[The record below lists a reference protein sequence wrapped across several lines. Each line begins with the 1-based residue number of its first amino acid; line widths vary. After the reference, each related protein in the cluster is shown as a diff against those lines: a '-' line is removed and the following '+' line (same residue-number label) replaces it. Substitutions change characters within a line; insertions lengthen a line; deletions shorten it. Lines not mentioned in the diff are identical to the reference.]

1 MKEKL
6 IINKVKALLGM
17 EVAMEQLP
25 LDNGTSIEAEVFE
38 AGYEV
43 FIVSEEE
50 RIALPVGDYILED
63 GRKLTI
69 VEEGIIGTIGEAV
82 AEEEPAAETEPKAEE
97 AVEAEKVEM
106 SADVVREI
114 VMSVITELGLKKVEA
129 SEEVEVKASKVEAS
143 ADDMPAAT
151 VIKPNAEKK
160 PAEKTKLSNKRVMS
174 TLDKTLAK
182 ISNL

>member
-50 RIALPVGDYILED
+50 RIALPVGDYTLED

-82 AEEEPAAETEPKAEE
+82 AEEEVAAETEPKAEE

-114 VMSVITELGLKKVEA
+114 VMSVIAELGLKKVEA
-129 SEEVEVKASKVEAS
+129 SKVEAS
-143 ADDMPAAT
+143 AEDNMPAAT